1 VVGEQGPWPGI
12 RLLLSGVGIPP
23 AWRRR
28 GGPVQQF
35 LAAHRNGCDM
45 RGALVHQTARMV
57 SAALAASRYSCR
69 GHAGGRALM
78 MVNRLAAP
86 SAVPPTWSRRATT
99 CAPSGSSLDRR
110 MSVRPW
116 SARSTGA
123 AGAQSM
129 VC

>member
-1 VVGEQGPWPGI
+1 
-12 RLLLSGVGIPP
+12 
-23 AWRRR
+23 
-28 GGPVQQF
+28 
-35 LAAHRNGCDM
+35 
-45 RGALVHQTARMV
+45 
-57 SAALAASRYSCR
+57 
-69 GHAGGRALM
+69 M